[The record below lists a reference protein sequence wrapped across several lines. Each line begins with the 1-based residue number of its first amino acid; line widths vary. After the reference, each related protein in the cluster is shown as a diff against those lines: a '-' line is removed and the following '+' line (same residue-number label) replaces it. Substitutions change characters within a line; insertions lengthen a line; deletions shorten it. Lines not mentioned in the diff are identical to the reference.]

1 MATMSERN
9 ELVNTQMMFARAGGE
24 CCRCGNVAKSNVASS
39 QLEIGFGIGNTCT
52 LATLNKMFAQSVAGG
67 AMNEMLVTLGNEA
80 GFSPSEHFERLAQ
93 CGAIRS
99 FELGGGRD
107 EYLKRARVVLAD
119 GVECEA
125 TICANGERTDITTL
139 RFGGSADFDA
149 YAIRRFVAAIKP
161 LWAGMDGEC
170 CASSQHPVCSSLAH
184 LSRIPRLAQF
194 SYWSRRYDALFAGEL
209 SGLSQFVFCRVQ
221 ECADGFWVEIKA
233 DGVYD
238 LDAKRRIAER
248 FLVSDGMWDDGAACA
263 SNAVWLALHNAQNL
277 SDAVAWKERWRKDR
291 TTLASERQ
299 AEIVAAAMKAVR
311 ERGFKRRA
319 GDLCSIVAYD
329 DGCVGTAWI
338 ETSFEEMEA
347 WVRRAMAAGMVVWG
361 VILCDFS
368 ANIGTSREVAF
379 TATIYDS
386 LMNNQK

>member
-1 MATMSERN
+1 M
-9 ELVNTQMMFARAGGE
+9 NTRMMFARA
-24 CCRCGNVAKSNVASS
+24 VADKS
-39 QLEIGFGIGNTCT
+39 
-52 LATLNKMFAQSVAGG
+52 KG
-67 AMNEMLVTLGNEA
+67 AEMLIVLGNES
-80 GFSPSEHFERLAQ
+80 GFSPSEHFERLVQ
-93 CGAIRS
+93 RGAIGS
-99 FELGGGRD
+99 FEFGGGRD

-125 TICANGERTDITTL
+125 TILVNGERTDITTL
-139 RFGGSADFDA
+139 RFGGSADFDTDTF
-149 YAIRRFVAAIKP
+149 RRFVVAINP
-161 LWAGMDGEC
+161 LWAGMNDEC
-170 CASSQHPVCSSLAH
+170 CASSPRPVCSSLAH

-194 SYWSRRYDALFAGEL
+194 SYWSRRYDALFAGKL
-209 SGLSQFVFCRVQ
+209 SELSQFDFCRVQ

-291 TTLASERQ
+291 ATLASERQ
-299 AEIVAAAMKAVR
+299 AEIIAAAIKVVR
-311 ERGFKRRA
+311 ERGIKRRA

-329 DGCVGTAWI
+329 DGSVGTAWI
-338 ETSFEEMEA
+338 ENSFEEMED

-368 ANIGTSREVAF
+368 ANSGKPREVAF
-379 TATIYDS
+379 TAIIYDS
-386 LMNNQK
+386 LMNRVKSVKVGTK